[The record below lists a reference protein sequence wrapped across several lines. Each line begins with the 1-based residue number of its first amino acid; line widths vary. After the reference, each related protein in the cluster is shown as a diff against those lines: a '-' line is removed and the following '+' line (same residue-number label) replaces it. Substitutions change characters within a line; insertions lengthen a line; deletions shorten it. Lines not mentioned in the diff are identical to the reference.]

1 MGLDLTRGGDGMNST
16 LNIALDNL
24 TLAFQP
30 IVRIVNEDT
39 FEISDY
45 EVLLRSKDKKT
56 LPAAIFEK
64 IVNNESCNQMFWEWF
79 TLEIKKVLTDKK
91 VRVDINI
98 DPHQFLY
105 QSTWDFLDKMVEYNQ
120 QITIEITERVSQELN
135 LKKGL
140 IDTVKHIKDLGYRV
154 ALDDISSGQYSFK
167 VVQENIKG
175 IDRVKLSLLIF
186 NDDSTDSKTKN
197 LFIMS
202 WINFAKTNNVELVIE
217 GIEDNIAAKEMLCH
231 NIKLQQGFFWQV
243 PQDYI
248 SPKEVHSFKEF
259 E

>member
-45 EVLLRSKDKKT
+45 EVLLRSKDKKSF
-56 LPAAIFEK
+56 PATIFEK

-98 DPHQFLY
+98 DPRQFLY
-105 QSTWDFLDKMVEYNQ
+105 QSTWDFW
-120 QITIEITERVSQELN
+120 
-135 LKKGL
+135 
-140 IDTVKHIKDLGYRV
+140 IKW
-154 ALDDISSGQYSFK
+154 
-167 VVQENIKG
+167 
-175 IDRVKLSLLIF
+175 LSTT
-186 NDDSTDSKTKN
+186 S
-197 LFIMS
+197 
-202 WINFAKTNNVELVIE
+202 
-217 GIEDNIAAKEMLCH
+217 
-231 NIKLQQGFFWQV
+231 KLQLKLQNV
-243 PQDYI
+243 YR
-248 SPKEVHSFKEF
+248 KN
-259 E
+259 

>member
-1 MGLDLTRGGDGMNST
+1 
-16 LNIALDNL
+16 
-24 TLAFQP
+24 
-30 IVRIVNEDT
+30 
-39 FEISDY
+39 
-45 EVLLRSKDKKT
+45 
-56 LPAAIFEK
+56 
-64 IVNNESCNQMFWEWF
+64 
-79 TLEIKKVLTDKK
+79 
-91 VRVDINI
+91 
-98 DPHQFLY
+98 
-105 QSTWDFLDKMVEYNQ
+105 MVEYNQ

-197 LFIMS
+197 FFIMS

-217 GIEDNIAAKEMLCH
+217 GIEDDVAAKEMLCH

-248 SPKEVHSFKEF
+248 SPKST
-259 E
+259 